1 MLGDYENL
9 LKLGFVVVWGLSS
22 LLPPD
27 ETGLF
32 WNMWLSFE
40 NESFLLVEDFS
51 GRDRPPP
58 PMIKLYELPFILS
71 SFSYNFEKIAKFLN
85 YLLRVHFLVQTKP
98 KLTIKFLKKIRGFT
112 PEASESNNPR
122 LGEAQHRYLQVISG
136 NSSFSIQLASFNFS
150 PTFQIPP
157 NFFPN
162 K

>member
-51 GRDRPPP
+51 GRDLPPP

-112 PEASESNNPR
+112 P
-122 LGEAQHRYLQVISG
+122 G
-136 NSSFSIQLASFNFS
+136 SF
-150 PTFQIPP
+150 
-157 NFFPN
+157 
-162 K
+162 